1 MRLLFVC
8 TGNICRS
15 PMAEAL
21 ARSHPGVEADSA
33 GVSAGPGMAMSEGA
47 RRALLAAGLSAP
59 EHGSQ
64 EPTVGRVV
72 WADWVLAMTGG
83 QKAELLRRFPW
94 AGDWI
99 QTLGEWAGGG
109 EDVPDPIGSSD
120 QVYQS
125 TMTEIGR
132 LIDAGLAAKKAGP
145 RYQAAAGA
153 DHAGYLMKDRLL
165 PLLPTPVLDVGTHDP
180 SSVDYP
186 NFAEV
191 VAALV
196 GQGRAA
202 VGLLVCGTGIGMSI
216 AANKLPGV
224 RAAVVSDVSSARL
237 AREHNDANVICLGER
252 LIGPVVAEDAL
263 REFLATSF
271 AGGRH
276 ARRIAEIGALEDR
289 T

>member
-64 EPTVGRVV
+64 EPTVERVV

-165 PLLPTPVLDVGTHDP
+165 PLLPTPVLDIGTHDP

-216 AANKLPGV
+216 AANRHPGIRCV
-224 RAAVVSDVSSARL
+224 LAHDVTTARL
-237 AREHNDANVICLGER
+237 GREHNDGNVLALGGRLLGEE
-252 LIGPVVAEDAL
+252 LAWEIVAT
-263 REFLATSF
+263 FLAIPFS
-271 AGGRH
+271 GGRH
-276 ARRIAEIGALEDR
+276 SRRLAKLSPA
-289 T
+289 